1 MYESV
6 CRICNPVSSQ
16 KEGKH
21 RVVVYIG
28 ETSHT
33 IHERSMEHVSDA
45 RFFSSKSH
53 ILKHWMS
60 VHPELNSPPDM
71 AFKVTAMF
79 KDCLSRQVAEALRI
93 NYSKDEIL
101 NSKGEYMGNSIIRLV
116 VEEESWERK
125 KRAREDDEQEMMA
138 KKRVEEFMRLK
149 SSIQEEGRS
158 RQEQKTAMRSMPA
171 LRCL

>member
-1 MYESV
+1 
-6 CRICNPVSSQ
+6 
-16 KEGKH
+16 
-21 RVVVYIG
+21 
-28 ETSHT
+28 
-33 IHERSMEHVSDA
+33 
-45 RFFSSKSH
+45 
-53 ILKHWMS
+53 
-60 VHPELNSPPDM
+60 M

-93 NYSKDEIL
+93 NYSKDELL

-125 KRAREDDEQEMMA
+125 KRAREDDEQEMLA